1 MPKIGL
7 LPTVAMTSTGIMILL
22 FVAGNDIGGG
32 EIPMWTYSKCPPED
46 FLLQRTGIILQSLEN
61 FEVIKILNYIEEAVN
76 VEKKYKAWR
85 YIYC

>member
-32 EIPMWTYSKCPPED
+32 EIPMWT
-46 FLLQRTGIILQSLEN
+46 
-61 FEVIKILNYIEEAVN
+61 
-76 VEKKYKAWR
+76 
-85 YIYC
+85 